1 MSTVKIAMD
10 QMSDSG
16 AAKHT
21 IPVIDRMMDV
31 LAALERRPNGVNIRD
46 LTALLGLPRTTIYRI
61 VNTLQGH
68 DMLRRD
74 DTGAYHLGRRLLKL
88 ASHVAAGV
96 SDIDLAAFS
105 QPFLD
110 KLSAELGEGSKLSVL
125 DPEGILV
132 LSASQGRR
140 EYALT
145 VAPGQRMPIHAGAAS
160 KMLLA
165 HLPPEELA
173 VWLAKPLIAYTSKS
187 ITDPKRLGTELARI
201 KRLGWAQDRGENA
214 PSIHAFAAPVF
225 DRSGKLVAAISV
237 PFLAGAEASRM
248 EEIRVA
254 AIDAARAMSEAM
266 PV

>member
-1 MSTVKIAMD
+1 MD
-10 QMSDSG
+10 QMSDAG
-16 AAKHT
+16 ASKYT

-31 LAALERRPNGVNIRD
+31 LEQLERRPNGATIRE
-46 LTALLGLPRTTIYRI
+46 LTALLSLPRTTIYRI

-74 DTGAYHLGRRLLKL
+74 DSGAYHLGRRLLSL
-88 ASHVAAGV
+88 ASHVATGV
-96 SDIDLAAFS
+96 SEIDLAAFA

-110 KLSAELGEGSKLSVL
+110 KLSAEIGEGSKLSII
-125 DPEGILV
+125 DQDGILV
-132 LSASQGRR
+132 LAAAQGRR
-140 EYALT
+140 QYALT

-173 VWLAKPLIAYTSKS
+173 AWLAKPLIAYTSKS
-187 ITDPKRLGTELARI
+187 LTDPKRLMTELTRI

-214 PSIHAFAAPVF
+214 PSIQAFAAPVC
-225 DRSGKLVAAISV
+225 DKAGRVVAAISI
-237 PFLAGAEASRM
+237 PYLAGAEASRM
-248 EEIRVA
+248 EEIRLA

>member
-1 MSTVKIAMD
+1 
-10 QMSDSG
+10 MSDGG
-16 AAKHT
+16 ASKYK

-31 LAALERRPNGVNIRD
+31 LAQLERRTGGATIRE
-46 LTALLGLPRTTIYRI
+46 LTALLALPRTTIYRI

-68 DMLRRD
+68 DMVRRD
-74 DTGAYHLGRRLLKL
+74 DSGAYHLGHRLLAL
-88 ASHVAAGV
+88 ASHVATGANE
-96 SDIDLAAFS
+96 IDLAAVA

-110 KLSAELGEGSKLSVL
+110 KLSADIGEGSKLSVI
-125 DPEGILV
+125 DQDGILV
-132 LSASQGRR
+132 LAAAQGRR
-140 EYALT
+140 QYALT

-173 VWLAKPLIAYTSKS
+173 AWLAKPLIAYTSKS
-187 ITDPKRLGTELARI
+187 QTDPKRLMSELTRI

-214 PSIHAFAAPVF
+214 PSIQAFAAPVL
-225 DRSGKLVAAISV
+225 DKTGRVVAAISV
-237 PFLAGAEASRM
+237 PYLAGAEPSRM
-248 EEIRVA
+248 EEIRLA

>member
-1 MSTVKIAMD
+1 
-10 QMSDSG
+10 MSDAG
-16 AAKHT
+16 ASKYT

-31 LAALERRPNGVNIRD
+31 LGQLERRPNGATIRE
-46 LTALLGLPRTTIYRI
+46 LTALLSLPRTTIYRI

-68 DMLRRD
+68 DMVRRD
-74 DTGAYHLGRRLLKL
+74 DAGAYHLGRRLLSL
-88 ASHVAAGV
+88 ASHVASGV
-96 SDIDLAAFS
+96 SEIDLAAFA

-110 KLSAELGEGSKLSVL
+110 KLSAEIGEGSKLSVI
-125 DPEGILV
+125 DQDGILV
-132 LSASQGRR
+132 LAAAQGRR
-140 EYALT
+140 QYALT

-173 VWLAKPLIAYTSKS
+173 AWLAKPLVAYTPKS
-187 ITDPKRLGTELARI
+187 LTDPKRLMTELTRI

-214 PSIHAFAAPVF
+214 PSIQAFAAPVR
-225 DRSGKLVAAISV
+225 DRTGRVVAAISI
-237 PFLAGAEASRM
+237 PYLAGAEASRM
-248 EEIRVA
+248 EEIRLA

>member
-1 MSTVKIAMD
+1 MD
-10 QMSDSG
+10 EMNETG
-16 AAKHT
+16 AARHT
-21 IPVIDRMMDV
+21 IPVIDRMMD
-31 LAALERRPNGVNIRD
+31 LLEQLERRPNGVTIRE
-46 LTALLGLPRTTIYRI
+46 LTAQLALPRTTIYRI

-68 DMLRRD
+68 DMVRRD
-74 DTGAYHLGRRLLKL
+74 DSGAYHLGRRLLTL
-88 ASHVAAGV
+88 ASHVVAGV
-96 SDIDLAAFS
+96 SDIDLAAVA

-110 KLSAELGEGSKLSVL
+110 RLSADLGEGSKLSVI
-125 DPEGILV
+125 DQDGILV
-132 LSASQGRR
+132 LAASQGRR

-165 HLPPEELA
+165 YLPPDEMA
-173 VWLAKPLIAYTSKS
+173 AWLAKPLIGYTSKS
-187 ITDPKRLGTELARI
+187 ITDPKRLMSELTRI

-225 DRSGKLVAAISV
+225 DKTGRLVAAVSV
-237 PFLAGAEASRM
+237 PFLAGAEPSRM

-254 AIDAARAMSEAM
+254 AMDTARAMSEAM